1 MPRISEKKIKRIKEI
16 ILSFLFHNSPKAFFT
31 YGIAQEIAR
40 DEEFCKR
47 LLQEL
52 SKEEL
57 VVKVD
62 KNSKGIKYLRRE
74 RWRLTNKAFKAYSEL
89 Q

>member
-1 MPRISEKKIKRIKEI
+1 MSRISEQKIKKIKEI
-16 ILSFLFHNSPKAFFT
+16 ILSFLFHNSPKAFYT

-40 DEEFCKR
+40 DEEFIKR
-47 LLQEL
+47 ILQEL
-52 SKEEL
+52 AKEEL

-62 KNSKGIKYLRRE
+62 KNPKGIKYLRRE
-74 RWRLTNKAFKAYSEL
+74 RWRLTNKAFKAYSGL

>member
-1 MPRISEKKIKRIKEI
+1 MRISETKIKKIKEA
-16 ILSFLFHNSPKAFFT
+16 ILAFLFQNSPKSFHT
-31 YGIAQEIAR
+31 YLISQEIAR
-40 DEEFCKR
+40 DEEFIKR

-52 SKEEL
+52 AKEGL
-57 VVKVD
+57 VTKID
-62 KNSKGIKYLRRE
+62 KNPKGIKYLRRE